1 MSFTMHFWIL
11 LASSRASFEI
21 EFRISYSLISCL
33 KVVGELS
40 KSSSEVEDAARNMD
54 SKELENMNKAF
65 DEYIL
70 RQMRFKSEIMDEIA
84 R

>member
-1 MSFTMHFWIL
+1 MLELIRAFSYRGCSIKDL
-11 LASSRASFEI
+11 LKGR
-21 EFRISYSLISCL
+21 EFSD
-33 KVVGELS
+33 KVVVGELN
-40 KSSSEVEDAARNMD
+40 KSPGEVEQAARGMD
-54 SKELENMNKAF
+54 SKDLEEVNRSF